1 MQALKIAVIGGG
13 SSYTPELIE
22 GIIVRYEQL
31 PVTELALVD
40 VESGREKV
48 EIIAALTRRMLKHKG
63 LEQVAVSV
71 HFTLDEAI
79 RGASFV
85 LTQLR
90 VGQLA
95 ARAADERL
103 GLKYHLL
110 GQETTGVGG
119 FAKAL
124 RTIPVIL
131 EVARKVEQLAPEA
144 FILNFTNPAGIVT
157 EAVSRYSTAKIIGLC
172 NVPINMQ
179 HMIVGMLGAQ
189 ESEVK
194 LRFAGLNHMVWVHK
208 VLQGREDVTGKVI
221 DMLCDGKAL
230 SMNNIKEL
238 PWPAEFLRALKAIPC
253 PYHRYFWLTPAM
265 LAEEIAAAKTKGT
278 RAEQVMKVE
287 QELFALYADPQLE
300 EKPEQLSFRGGAYY
314 SEVAVE
320 LINAIYNNL
329 GAEMVVNTRNNGAIH
344 GLDDDAV
351 VETNSIIDAQ
361 GARPLAFGR
370 DLLQQDL
377 HRLGQLGVP
386 ARRQVPGN
394 RPKKVIG
401 HDAVQFHVFA
411 VHDRKP
417 TPVRNAQGAHVEDFL
432 FRRGYHR
439 ALRRHPVHQPGR
451 ATARAAVQMPCGG
464 FAQRQVTVTASGD
477 GAL

>member
-1 MQALKIAVIGGG
+1 MHTLKIAVIGGG

-48 EIIAALTRRMLKHKG
+48 EIIAALTRRMLKRQG
-63 LEQVAVSV
+63 LEHVVVSV
-71 HFTLDEAI
+71 HFALDEAI

-103 GLKYHLL
+103 GLKYNLL

-131 EVARKVEQLAPEA
+131 EVARKVEALAPEA

-157 EAVSRYSTAKIIGLC
+157 EAVSRYSKAKIIGLC

-179 HMIVGMLGAQ
+179 HMIVGMLGAK
-189 ESEVK
+189 EEEVK
-194 LRFAGLNHMVWVHK
+194 LRFAGLNHMVWVHR
-208 VLQGREDVTGKVI
+208 VMQGRQDVTRQVI
-221 DMLCDGKAL
+221 DMLCDGQAL

-265 LAEEIAAAKTKGT
+265 LAEEIAAAKNKGT

-287 QELFALYADPQLE
+287 QELFALYADPHLD

-320 LINAIYNNL
+320 LINAIHNNL
-329 GAEMVVNTRNNGAIH
+329 GKEMVVNTRNNGAIH

-361 GARPLAFGR
+361 GARPLTFGPLPPAMNGLTQQVKAFE
-370 DLLQQDL
+370 
-377 HRLGQLGVP
+377 RLTIE
-386 ARRQVPGN
+386 A
-394 RPKKVIG
+394 
-401 HDAVQFHVFA
+401 A
-411 VHDRKP
+411 VHGCRDSALLALVTNP
-417 TPVRNAQGAHVEDFL
+417 LVGNVTDAQ
-432 FRRGYHR
+432 
-439 ALRRHPVHQPGR
+439 ALLDEVL
-451 ATARAAVQMPCGG
+451 TIN
-464 FAQRQVTVTASGD
+464 RQWLTQFN
-477 GAL
+477 